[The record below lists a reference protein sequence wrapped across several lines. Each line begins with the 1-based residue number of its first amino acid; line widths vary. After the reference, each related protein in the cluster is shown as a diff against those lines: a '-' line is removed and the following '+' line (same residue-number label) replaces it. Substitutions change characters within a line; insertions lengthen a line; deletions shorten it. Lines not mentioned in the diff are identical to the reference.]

1 MYRLYLRWL
10 PVLLVAAA
18 LTASAAETVTPKAPD
33 FGAMIAKADAAWTTL
48 KAENVAVFYAK
59 DAGLAFFDI
68 VPLKYDGWPAYRDG
82 AQKIFLDGAKS
93 LKFVP
98 SDDLKT
104 TRRGNVAWSTR
115 TVHLSAEMKEGKP
128 LELDCRHTIIWENR
142 GGTWLIV
149 HEHFSTPLPG

>member
-1 MYRLYLRWL
+1 VKRLSRHAL
-10 PVLLVAAA
+10 PVLLMALALPAAA
-18 LTASAAETVTPKAPD
+18 AEKPASKAPD
-33 FGAMIAKADAAWTTL
+33 FAAMIAKADAAWTTL
-48 KAENVAVFYAK
+48 KAENVAPFYAK
-59 DAGLAFFDI
+59 DADLAFYDI
-68 VPLKYDGWPAYRDG
+68 APFKYAGWTAYRDG
-82 AQKIFLDGAKS
+82 AQKLFLDGAKS

-98 SDDLKT
+98 NNDLRT

-142 GGTWLIV
+142 GGKWLIV

>member
-1 MYRLYLRWL
+1 MKRLSSGLFPLLMMVLAL
-10 PVLLVAAA
+10 PAVAEEKAA
-18 LTASAAETVTPKAPD
+18 PKAPD

-48 KAENVAVFYAK
+48 KAENVSPFYAK
-59 DAGLAFFDI
+59 DADLAFFDI
-68 VPLKYDGWPAYRDG
+68 APLKYAGWPAYRDG
-82 AQKIFLDGAKS
+82 AQKLFLDGAKS
-93 LKFVP
+93 VKFVP
-98 SDDLKT
+98 NNDLKT

-142 GGTWLIV
+142 GGKWLIV